1 MLRTELNASKN
12 KASIQQLTKI
22 FATHAV
28 SLKKK
33 KIETNNEEKNL
44 WLEKIFLASKGNV
57 SVYPQRQNSYMS
69 KSYGYF

>member
-33 KIETNNEEKNL
+33 NWNKQWRKNL
-44 WLEKIFLASKGNV
+44 WLEKIFLSSKGNV